1 MITSRLRRVEEK
13 NASRRIA
20 IALFGTIGL
29 LVFFGIFGI
38 RLLIGFSLLV
48 DRIRGISPSTQ
59 QQQSLILPPVL
70 DPLPEST
77 NSTTITVRGTA
88 APKSELILY
97 VNENEYKK
105 LTVADEGTFEIK
117 DILAEEGSFTVSAK
131 GIDEKNNV
139 SDLSNVITTIV
150 DRTAP
155 KLTVDK
161 PADSITVN
169 DGTHKVS
176 VDGLTD
182 EDMKVTINGRI
193 VVVKSDGSFSYS
205 MPLNDGEN
213 ILSIVSRDPAGNE
226 TKVERKVIYQ
236 P

>member
-1 MITSRLRRVEEK
+1 MISSRLRRFEEK

-38 RLLIGFSLLV
+38 RMLIGFSLFI
-48 DRIRGISPSTQ
+48 DRIRGVSPPTQ
-59 QQQSLILPPVL
+59 QQQSLILPPIL
-70 DPLPEST
+70 DPLPEAT
-77 NSTTITVRGTA
+77 NSTTITIGGNA
-88 APKSELILY
+88 SPKTQLILY
-97 VNENEYKK
+97 VNGSEFKK
-105 LTVADEGTFEIK
+105 ITVSDDGSFEIR
-117 DILAEEGSFTVSAK
+117 DIPAQEGPIALSAK
-131 GIDEKNNV
+131 VMDDKNNV
-139 SDLSNVITTIV
+139 SDLSNVISSIV

-155 KLTVDK
+155 KLTVDT
-161 PADSITVN
+161 PADGTSVN

-193 VVVKSDGSFSYS
+193 VVVKSDGSFTYS

-226 TKVERKVIYQ
+226 TRVERKVIYQ